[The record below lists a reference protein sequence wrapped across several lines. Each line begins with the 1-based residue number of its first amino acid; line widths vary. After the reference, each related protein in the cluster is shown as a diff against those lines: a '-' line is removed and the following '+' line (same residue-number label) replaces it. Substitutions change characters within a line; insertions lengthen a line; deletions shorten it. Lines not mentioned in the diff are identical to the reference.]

1 MTRPIDTEAP
11 LEAAL
16 GQMLEDY
23 SRALRLCPPSLLA
36 SYGGS
41 ASSLAA
47 AVAEMAAVYIRH
59 QEKEKQ
65 VLDSQAEI
73 G

>member
-1 MTRPIDTEAP
+1 
-11 LEAAL
+11 
-16 GQMLEDY
+16 MLEDY